1 MEGRNLQTAPPGRLR
16 ALSNKQAIIQ
26 LRLDLTIH
34 KKDQTPDSIYL
45 HGLQQILT
53 DFPGFRPIFTD
64 GSKSED
70 GRVGAAAVMDGR
82 VFTRR
87 LANENF
93 NVVIFSE
100 STNSRGTK
108 LGMLID

>member
-1 MEGRNLQTAPPGRLR
+1 MR
-16 ALSNKQAIIQ
+16 SI
-26 LRLDLTIH
+26 RLDLTIH
-34 KKDQTPDSIYL
+34 KKDQTPDAIYL

-93 NVVIFSE
+93 NIVIFSE

-108 LGMLID
+108 LGILIDNHKTFQNISF